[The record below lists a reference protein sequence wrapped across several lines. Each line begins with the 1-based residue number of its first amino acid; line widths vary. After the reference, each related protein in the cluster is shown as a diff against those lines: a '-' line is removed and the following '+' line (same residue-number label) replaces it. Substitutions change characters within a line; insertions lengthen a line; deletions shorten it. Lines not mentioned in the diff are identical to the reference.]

1 MRTHLFANG
10 CSHTAGGEIEEKY
23 QNCCHEKAWP
33 KHLADSLNM
42 DWTNFAISGG
52 SAERVVRTTMYWF
65 GKNPKRMKDTF
76 AIIGWPPPWRSE
88 IRLDRRCN
96 YNQPEHLFESDNHWY
111 QLNVGIEETIKE
123 HSESLKIKDFY
134 KLYKLKFALETKE
147 EVITRFYL
155 SLISLQSYFK
165 TFKIPYI
172 MFNTASDFY
181 INDNSLHYFRQVDQK
196 PFIDIKMLEW
206 LHGKYEIAEH
216 SVCEHYGEDGHIGW
230 AKFLASYIRGGS
242 FDDKKFYS

>member
-96 YNQPEHLFESDNHWY
+96 YNQPEHLFESDNNWY

-134 KLYKLKFALETKE
+134 KLYKNLMIFWKKQYSEIIYDIE
-147 EVITRFYL
+147 
-155 SLISLQSYFK
+155 YFK
-165 TFKIPYI
+165 LVENPKTEIKKLLDFCELNWDESCLNHDKNERAIK
-172 MFNTASDFY
+172 TAS
-181 INDNSLHYFRQVDQK
+181 STQARK
-196 PFIDIKMLEW
+196 PRW
-206 LHGKYEIAEH
+206 LT
-216 SVCEHYGEDGHIGW
+216 
-230 AKFLASYIRGGS
+230 
-242 FDDKKFYS
+242 